1 MDEKE
6 KNTQTE
12 EQEEQEKLEEAFRVF
27 GFGKPVS
34 PAEYDRETAIAAFL
48 EYLTARYTQPEVL
61 EANPD
66 RVLAEV
72 TYRGP
77 DSDER
82 MWIVQGGKI
91 IPIPECDERRNR
103 KPNYFLN
110 RYDRT
115 YISFS
120 FEKNHAHIGHVYG
133 PLFGRGFAYDF
144 GFTEEGKL
152 VLANP
157 RMEWIS

>member
-6 KNTQTE
+6 KTETKVEPE
-12 EQEEQEKLEEAFRVF
+12 EQFKAFHIGDPGVR
-27 GFGKPVS
+27 S
-34 PAEYDRETAIAAFL
+34 DYDRETAIAAFL

-91 IPIPECDERRNR
+91 IPILEGDERRNR
-103 KPNYFLN
+103 KPNYFVN

-133 PLFGRGFAYDF
+133 PLFGRGFVYDF